1 MSNAYE
7 KKKIPRVIK
16 RHKESP
22 YTDYN
27 SPWYRIT
34 TYLGTIASLPVYR
47 LVQYED
53 PRYTQYALAITTLS
67 IVYIW
72 YEYCGISPLKAKRTW
87 HHFWHCV
94 DKLLGKNSFNRLT
107 TGLSWWERLL
117 GRKMSVLYPVDKI
130 YDDGLVQFNNG
141 HWVRYADLNPKKT
154 PDENKPNRSIKMQ
167 AVVDGMYSGQMVKFV
182 TTTRS
187 NPRKAV
193 VNYLLQ
199 LSFKITDRVR
209 AMHLNSII
217 QMLLKKNKTPMVKR
231 HYVMIGLGVHS
242 SYEDALLANDSWIPS
257 MIENLSHAD
266 LEPELLM
273 GEQVEKLL
281 REASSETVVL

>member
-1 MSNAYE
+1 MANEYV

-22 YTDYN
+22 YTDMN

-34 TYLGTIASLPVYR
+34 LYLGGFACIPVYR
-47 LVQYED
+47 LINYTD
-53 PRYTQYALAITTLS
+53 PLYTRYALAVWALTTAG
-67 IVYIW
+67 IW
-72 YEYCGISPLKAKRTW
+72 YEYCGIDPLKAKKSW
-87 HHFWHCV
+87 YHFWFCV
-94 DKLLGKNSFNRLT
+94 DKALHKDSFNRLT

-117 GRKMSVLYPVDKI
+117 GRKLSIAYPVDII
-130 YDDGLVQFNNG
+130 YDNGIVRFING
-141 HWVRYADLNPKKT
+141 HYVRYADLHPKQT
-154 PDENKPNRSIKMQ
+154 PDEKKPIRAIKMQ
-167 AVVDGMYSGQMVKFV
+167 AVVDGLYSGQMVKFV

-187 NPRKAV
+187 NPRQAV
-193 VNYLLQ
+193 VNYLLK

-217 QMLLKKNKTPMVKR
+217 QMLLNKNRTPKVKR
-231 HYVMIGLGVHS
+231 HYIMIGLGVHET
-242 SYEDALLANDSWIPS
+242 YGEAQLANDSWIPS
-257 MIENLSHAD
+257 ILENLEAAD
-266 LEPELLM
+266 LEPDLLM